1 MDKEAGTA
9 RTERRAGAVAGVDCE
24 EAVHQLYV
32 FLDGEL
38 TEERRG
44 AIAVHLDECGPCAR
58 AAGFEA
64 ELRAVIASRCQE
76 RVPASLIERVAAA
89 LASEQAAERSTG
101 GS

>member
-1 MDKEAGTA
+1 MDKGAGTS
-9 RTERRAGAVAGVDCE
+9 RSEHRAGASTGVDCE
-24 EAVHQLYV
+24 SAVHQLYV

-38 TEERRG
+38 TDERRM
-44 AIAVHLDECGPCAR
+44 AIAVHLERCGPCAR

-64 ELRAVIASRCQE
+64 DLRAVIASRCKE

-89 LASEQAAERSTG
+89 LAEEAAADRSSG